1 MIIIRKNANILE
13 KIRALLLFGTHEFQK
28 MYARISKKVL
38 KKIKKYGIMRL
49 SC

>member
-28 MYARISKKVL
+28 SLEKN
-38 KKIKKYGIMRL
+38 KKIWYNAA
-49 SC
+49 